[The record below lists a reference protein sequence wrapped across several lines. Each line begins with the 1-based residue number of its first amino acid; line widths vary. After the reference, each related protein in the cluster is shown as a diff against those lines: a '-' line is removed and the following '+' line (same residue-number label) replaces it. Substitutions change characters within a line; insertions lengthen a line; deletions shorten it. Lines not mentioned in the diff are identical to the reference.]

1 MGLYRVF
8 SFFLGFMWVLGR
20 ILAPLM
26 LINGDTTI
34 SLHRYIP
41 HWWYT
46 LSAGDERYTHVWCD
60 KSFPGRFPRFLMLSS
75 FSRRLVAMPSH
86 HHLTPHFDHQNPQL
100 SLYRASHVLIITV
113 CITFTLGL
121 VVLHS
126 TPVLSSLR
134 FLVRLYLQRKP
145 SVCVLSATAPKRTS
159 DRAALRI

>member
-1 MGLYRVF
+1 MVTPLYHC
-8 SFFLGFMWVLGR
+8 
-20 ILAPLM
+20 IAIPLIGGIRCP
-26 LINGDTTI
+26 LETGDTRTSGVI
-34 SLHRYIP
+34 NR
-41 HWWYT
+41 
-46 LSAGDERYTHVWCD
+46 
-60 KSFPGRFPRFLMLSS
+60 FPGFPRFLMLSS
-75 FSRRLVAMPSH
+75 FSRHVVAMPSH

-100 SLYRASHVLIITV
+100 SLYSASHVLIITV
-113 CITFTLGL
+113 CVTFTLGL

>member
-1 MGLYRVF
+1 MVTPLYHC
-8 SFFLGFMWVLGR
+8 
-20 ILAPLM
+20 IAIPLIGGIRCP
-26 LINGDTTI
+26 LETGDTRTSGVI
-34 SLHRYIP
+34 NR
-41 HWWYT
+41 
-46 LSAGDERYTHVWCD
+46 
-60 KSFPGRFPRFLMLSS
+60 FPGFPRFLMLSS
-75 FSRRLVAMPSH
+75 FFRHLVAMPSH

-113 CITFTLGL
+113 CVTFTLGL

>member
-1 MGLYRVF
+1 MVTPLYHC
-8 SFFLGFMWVLGR
+8 
-20 ILAPLM
+20 IA
-26 LINGDTTI
+26 I
-34 SLHRYIP
+34 SLTGGIRCPLETSDTRTSGVINH
-41 HWWYT
+41 
-46 LSAGDERYTHVWCD
+46 
-60 KSFPGRFPRFLMLSS
+60 FPGRFPRFLMLSS

-159 DRAALRI
+159 ARAALRI

>member
-1 MGLYRVF
+1 MVTPLYHC
-8 SFFLGFMWVLGR
+8 
-20 ILAPLM
+20 IAIPLIGGIRCP
-26 LINGDTTI
+26 LETGDTRTSGVI
-34 SLHRYIP
+34 NR
-41 HWWYT
+41 
-46 LSAGDERYTHVWCD
+46 
-60 KSFPGRFPRFLMLSS
+60 FPGFPRFLMLSS
-75 FSRRLVAMPSH
+75 FSRHLVAMPSH
-86 HHLTPHFDHQNPQL
+86 HHLTPRFDHQNPQL

-113 CITFTLGL
+113 CVTFTLGL